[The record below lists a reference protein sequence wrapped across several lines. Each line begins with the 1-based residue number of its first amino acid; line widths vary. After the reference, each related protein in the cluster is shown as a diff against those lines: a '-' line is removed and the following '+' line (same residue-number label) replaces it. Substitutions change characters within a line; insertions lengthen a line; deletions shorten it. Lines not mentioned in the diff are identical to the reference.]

1 MEMLCL
7 NREKSITIHDLPI
20 SERPRERLQK
30 FGVEALSAQEILA
43 LILGRGIAG
52 ESVIVTAQRL
62 LSQFGN
68 LRGMAS
74 ASVEELSQVKGIG
87 VAKASQIKTAFELTN
102 RLEDYSAAGD
112 KPLVKTPDDVVGV
125 VRSRLRGKKKEHFLA
140 LLLDTRNQLIK
151 VSEISIGSLDTSI
164 VHPREVFKEAIS
176 ASAASVIFA
185 HNHPSGDPE
194 ASEDD
199 IELTKRLA
207 KAGEIVGIDVL
218 DHIVIG
224 DKEYLS
230 LKRFVKADKLMRHF
244 HAGIKSIMI
253 DVTDTRI
260 ASAVFDVFDFQL
272 AGSVI
277 NYIGG
282 AYCDRGQGDSGKK
295 VVAVVIPD
303 AEIDTRAFRL
313 HDIVPEI
320 VDLVVIDIPVAV
332 IGFILELVP
341 V

>member
-1 MEMLCL
+1 M
-7 NREKSITIHDLPI
+7 TIHDLPT

-52 ESVIVTAQRL
+52 ESVMVTTQRL

-68 LRGMAS
+68 LRGIAN

-87 VAKASQIKTAFELTN
+87 IAKASQIKAAFELAN

-140 LLLDTRNQLIK
+140 LLLDTRSQLIK

-207 KAGEIVGIDVL
+207 KTGEIVGIDVL
-218 DHIVIG
+218 DHIIIC
-224 DKEYLS
+224 DKKYLS
-230 LKRFVKADKLMRHF
+230 LKR
-244 HAGIKSIMI
+244 
-253 DVTDTRI
+253 
-260 ASAVFDVFDFQL
+260 
-272 AGSVI
+272 
-277 NYIGG
+277 
-282 AYCDRGQGDSGKK
+282 QGL
-295 VVAVVIPD
+295 
-303 AEIDTRAFRL
+303 F
-313 HDIVPEI
+313 
-320 VDLVVIDIPVAV
+320 
-332 IGFILELVP
+332 
-341 V
+341 

>member
-1 MEMLCL
+1 MK
-7 NREKSITIHDLPI
+7 KSFTIHDLPT

-52 ESVIVTAQRL
+52 ESVMITTQRL

-68 LRGMAS
+68 LRGIAN

-87 VAKASQIKTAFELTN
+87 IAKASQIKAAFELAN

-112 KPLVKTPDDVVGV
+112 KPLVKTPDDVVSV

-140 LLLDTRNQLIK
+140 LLLDTRSQLIK

-218 DHIVIG
+218 DHVIIG
-224 DKEYLS
+224 DKKYLS
-230 LKRFVKADKLMRHF
+230 LKREGLF
-244 HAGIKSIMI
+244 
-253 DVTDTRI
+253 
-260 ASAVFDVFDFQL
+260 
-272 AGSVI
+272 
-277 NYIGG
+277 
-282 AYCDRGQGDSGKK
+282 
-295 VVAVVIPD
+295 
-303 AEIDTRAFRL
+303 
-313 HDIVPEI
+313 
-320 VDLVVIDIPVAV
+320 
-332 IGFILELVP
+332 
-341 V
+341 

>member
-1 MEMLCL
+1 MK
-7 NREKSITIHDLPI
+7 KSFTIHDLPT

-52 ESVIVTAQRL
+52 ESVMITAQRL
-62 LSQFGN
+62 LSRFGD
-68 LRGMAS
+68 LRGIAS

-87 VAKASQIKTAFELTN
+87 IAKASQIKAAFELAN

-112 KPLVKTPDDVVGV
+112 KPLVKTPDDVVSV

-151 VSEISIGSLDTSI
+151 VSKISIGSLDTSI

-207 KAGEIVGIDVL
+207 KAGEIVGIEVV
-218 DHIVIG
+218 DHIIIG
-224 DKEYLS
+224 DKKYLS
-230 LKRFVKADKLMRHF
+230 LKR
-244 HAGIKSIMI
+244 
-253 DVTDTRI
+253 
-260 ASAVFDVFDFQL
+260 
-272 AGSVI
+272 
-277 NYIGG
+277 GG
-282 AYCDRGQGDSGKK
+282 L
-295 VVAVVIPD
+295 
-303 AEIDTRAFRL
+303 F
-313 HDIVPEI
+313 
-320 VDLVVIDIPVAV
+320 
-332 IGFILELVP
+332 
-341 V
+341 